1 MAGLDEH
8 RAFGDLNVA
17 RSETHGAH
25 FSRSAAVRTEE
36 SVCHHDIVRF
46 SEKGNR
52 PWFDPKGDMCN
63 KRLILCHFRAIAG
76 RGLFG
81 NGKEFLIRGEEEGVS
96 LAM

>member
-36 SVCHHDIVRF
+36 SVCHQDIVRF
-46 SEKGNR
+46 SGKGNW
-52 PWFDPKGDMCN
+52 PWLDPKWDLAH
-63 KRLILCHFRAIAG
+63 KRLILWIFQAR
-76 RGLFG
+76 RGLARSKL
-81 NGKEFLIRGEEEGVS
+81 GKNFNPGR
-96 LAM
+96 